1 MIEKYRDVLII
12 HECDV
17 AYAVSCDST
26 GAIGEKENDVL
37 KVDAEVVGRA
47 AIKVALSELL
57 CIGAWPI
64 VISDTLANE
73 MNPTG
78 IKIIDGIKKEM
89 MENEI
94 YDVAL
99 TGSTEENFP
108 STMTG
113 IGVTAIGKAAKE
125 DLKVRKAMAGM
136 KVGLIG
142 YPRVGQEVLRFHDI
156 LSLKDYVKIFRCS
169 EIVEAI
175 PIGSKGIKYELDVL
189 KFTSGLNLLREYDN
203 EIDDEKSGGPSTCCI
218 VVYNR
223 EDRLKIEKLVDKP
236 FIDLG
241 RLIRG
246 E

>member
-47 AIKVALSELL
+47 AIKVALSEIL

-64 VISDTLANE
+64 AISDTLSNE

-78 IKIIDGIKKEM
+78 IKIIDGIKKELT
-89 MENEI
+89 ENEI
-94 YDVAL
+94 YDIRL

-113 IGVTAIGKAAKE
+113 VGVTAIGKAEKE
-125 DLKVRKAMAGM
+125 DLKVRKA
-136 KVGLIG
+136 KVGMEVGLLG
-142 YPRVGQEVLRFHDI
+142 YPRVGQEVLCFDDI
-156 LSLKDYVKIFRCS
+156 LLLKDYVKIFRCN

-175 PIGSKGIKYELDVL
+175 PVGSKGIKYELNVL
-189 KFTSGLNLLREYDN
+189 KFTSGLNLLREYDD

-218 VVYNR
+218 VVYKKD
-223 EDRLKIEKLVDKP
+223 DRQIVQNLVDKP
-236 FIDLG
+236 FIRLG
-241 RLIRG
+241 RLS
-246 E
+246 

>member
-12 HECDV
+12 HEGDV
-17 AYAVSCDST
+17 VYAVSCDST
-26 GAIGEKENDVL
+26 GAIGDKVNDVL

-64 VISDTLANE
+64 IISDTLSNE

-78 IKIIDGIKKEM
+78 IKIIGGIRKELND
-89 MENEI
+89 NEI

-113 IGVTAIGKAAKE
+113 VGVTAIGKAEKE
-125 DLKVRKAMAGM
+125 ALKVRKAKAGM
-136 KVGLIG
+136 EVGLFG
-142 YPRVGQEVLRFHDI
+142 YPRVGQEVLCCHDI
-156 LSLKDYVKIFRCS
+156 LSLKDYVKIFRCG

-175 PIGSKGIKYELDVL
+175 PVGSKGIKHELNVL
-189 KFTSGLNLLREYDN
+189 KLSSGLEFLKEYKSDL
-203 EIDDEKSGGPSTCCI
+203 DDTKSGGPSTCCI
-218 VVYNR
+218 VVYK
-223 EDRLKIEKLVDKP
+223 EGDRRKIENLLDKP
-236 FIDLG
+236 FVRLG
-241 RLIRG
+241 RLIDGR
-246 E
+246 

>member
-12 HECDV
+12 HEGDAV
-17 AYAVSCDST
+17 YAVSCDST

-64 VISDTLANE
+64 VISDTLSNE

-78 IKIIDGIKKEM
+78 IKIIDGIKKEL
-89 MENEI
+89 MENKI

-113 IGVTAIGKAAKE
+113 VGVTAIGKAAKE
-125 DLKVRKAMAGM
+125 DLKVRKARAGM
-136 KVGLIG
+136 EVGLIG
-142 YPRVGQEVLRFHDI
+142 YPRVGQEVLRFNDI

-175 PIGSKGIKYELDVL
+175 PVGSRGIKYELDVL
-189 KFTSGLNLLREYDN
+189 KFTSRLNLLREYDN

-236 FIDLG
+236 FIHLG

>member
-12 HECDV
+12 HEGDV
-17 AYAVSCDST
+17 VYAVSCDST

-64 VISDTLANE
+64 VISDTLSNE

-78 IKIIDGIKKEM
+78 IKIIDGIKKEL
-89 MENEI
+89 MENKI

-113 IGVTAIGKAAKE
+113 VGVTAIGKAAKE
-125 DLKVRKAMAGM
+125 DLKVRKARAGM
-136 KVGLIG
+136 EVGLIG
-142 YPRVGQEVLRFHDI
+142 YPRVGQEVLRFNDI

-175 PIGSKGIKYELDVL
+175 PVGSRGIKYELDVL
-189 KFTSGLNLLREYDN
+189 KFTSRLNLLREYDN

-236 FIDLG
+236 FIHLG

>member
-12 HECDV
+12 HEGDV
-17 AYAVSCDST
+17 VYAVSCDST

-64 VISDTLANE
+64 VISDTLSNE

-78 IKIIDGIKKEM
+78 IKIIDGIKKEL
-89 MENEI
+89 MENKI

-113 IGVTAIGKAAKE
+113 VGVTAIGRAAKE
-125 DLKVRKAMAGM
+125 DLKVRKARAGM
-136 KVGLIG
+136 EVGLIG
-142 YPRVGQEVLRFHDI
+142 YPRVGQEVLRFNDI

-175 PIGSKGIKYELDVL
+175 PVGSRGIKYELDVL
-189 KFTSGLNLLREYDN
+189 KFTSRLNLLREYDN

-236 FIDLG
+236 FIHLG

>member
-1 MIEKYRDVLII
+1 MVERYRDVLII
-12 HECDV
+12 YESDTV
-17 AYAVSCDST
+17 YAIACDSI
-26 GAIGEKENDVL
+26 GAIGNKEGDIL
-37 KVDAEVVGRA
+37 KVDEEIVGRTVT
-47 AIKVALSELL
+47 KVAVSELL

-64 VISDTLANE
+64 IISDTLSNE

-78 IKIIDGIKKEM
+78 IKIIDGIRKEL
-89 MENEI
+89 NDNGI

-113 IGVTAIGKAAKE
+113 VGVTAIGKAAKE

-136 KVGLIG
+136 EVGLIG

-156 LSLKDYVKIFRCS
+156 LTLKDYVKIFRCS

-175 PIGSKGIKYELDVL
+175 PVGSRGIKYELDVL

-218 VVYNR
+218 VVYK
-223 EDRLKIEKLVDKP
+223 EGDRRKIENLLDKP
-236 FIDLG
+236 FVRLG
-241 RLIRG
+241 RLIDGR
-246 E
+246 

>member
-12 HECDV
+12 HEGDV
-17 AYAVSCDST
+17 AFAVSCDST

-37 KVDAEVVGRA
+37 KVDAEMVGRA

-64 VISDTLANE
+64 AISDALSNE

-78 IKIIDGIKKEM
+78 IKIIDGIKKELV
-89 MENEI
+89 ENEI

-113 IGVTAIGKAAKE
+113 VGVTAIGRAAKE

-136 KVGLIG
+136 EVGLFG
-142 YPRVGQEVLRFHDI
+142 YPRVGQEVLRFNDI
-156 LSLKDYVKIFRCS
+156 LSLKDYVKIFRCN
-169 EIVEAI
+169 EIAEAI
-175 PIGSKGIKYELDVL
+175 PVGSKGVKYELDVL
-189 KFTSGLNLLREYDN
+189 KFTSGLDLLRKYDD

-218 VVYNR
+218 VVYK
-223 EDRLKIEKLVDKP
+223 EDDRQIVKNLLDKP
-236 FIDLG
+236 FIRLG
-241 RLIRG
+241 RLF
-246 E
+246 